1 MEETTAPGRQ
11 GMDQRVSSQALLAK
25 TPVSK
30 LEKLKTGVEETSQ
43 WVKGLSLKH
52 VDLSFNPRT
61 HIVSVKSRAY
71 NLSTVSK
78 E

>member
-11 GMDQRVSSQALLAK
+11 GMEQRVSQALLAK

-61 HIVSVKSRAY
+61 HIVSVKSHAY